1 MPLFTMFMTPRMFYY
16 GEFKAEDQE
25 MMLDAL
31 NKKVTEVYHKCIGGN
46 EASIK

>member
-1 MPLFTMFMTPRMFYY
+1 MFHF

-25 MMLDAL
+25 MMLEAL